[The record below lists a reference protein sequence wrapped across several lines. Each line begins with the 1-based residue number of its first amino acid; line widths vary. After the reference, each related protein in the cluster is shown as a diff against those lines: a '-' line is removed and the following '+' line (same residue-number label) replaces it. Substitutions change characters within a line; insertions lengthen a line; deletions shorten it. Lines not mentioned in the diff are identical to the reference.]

1 MIERYT
7 DHAANERTFLAW
19 IRTALALVA
28 FGCVLAKFDLFLR
41 LLAAQHAMP
50 AHQSFAST
58 SQVGILTV
66 LVGILLLPVSYW
78 RFCKVRTALNETKS
92 MDIAL
97 AKVEGVLTIVLIAL
111 CLAVFAVLLPAI
123 TG

>member
-1 MIERYT
+1 MIEHYT

-41 LLAAQHAMP
+41 LLAAQHAVSV
-50 AHQSFAST
+50 HQSFTST
-58 SQVGILTV
+58 SQMGILTV
-66 LVGILLLPVSYW
+66 LTGILLLPVSYW
-78 RFCKVRTALNETKS
+78 RFRKVRTALNETKA

-97 AKVEGVLTIVLIAL
+97 AKIEGILTIVLIAL
-111 CLAVFAVLLPAI
+111 CLAVFAVLLPAV

>member
-41 LLAAQHAMP
+41 LLAVQHAMP

-66 LVGILLLPVSYW
+66 LTGILLIPVSYW
-78 RFCKVRTALNETKS
+78 RFCKVRTALNETKTMS
-92 MDIAL
+92 IAL
-97 AKVEGVLTIVLIAL
+97 AKVEGILTIVLIAL
-111 CLAVFAVLLPAI
+111 CLAVFAVLLPAV